1 MDVAGSKVMEFEHA
15 LDSLVA
21 PGDHIHLAYSQA
33 RPICAVTGLV
43 RRFAGTDP
51 AFTISTGGLV
61 SSQAALVSEGLVSRL
76 IGSFIGD
83 NYPNA
88 APNAVFQRAIDS
100 GAVALDE
107 TSLWTVFARLMAGA
121 LGVPFLPV
129 RSLAGSDLARQDW
142 VGTAVDPF
150 TGVATTVVRALV
162 PDVTIA
168 HGVAADEDGNVILA
182 PPYGETSWGSLAA
195 RKGVIATVES
205 IVDRQ
210 TIRRYQSL
218 VTIPSHQVQVVC
230 ELPFGAH
237 PYGLYSPIPEV
248 SGYTEDEPFILE
260 QRRTCVDPDAHRDWV
275 RTWIHEVT
283 DHSDYLRRLGTRR
296 LAMLA
301 GGAATGVWKVSDEA
315 LDQSSPATVEERMVL
330 EAARLIEDRVR
341 SGRSNLIMTGIGFAH
356 LAAWLANR
364 RLAGDGVSAP
374 LMAEIGAYG
383 YQPAAGDPF
392 IFSQRNLPTCTWMTD
407 VAAILGSI
415 VHAGTSRTIAALGAG
430 AIDAGG
436 NMNSSRG
443 PDDGYLV
450 GSGGAND
457 IATMADD
464 VLVVVKH
471 GRSRLVPKVGFVT
484 CPGDR
489 VSTIVT
495 TKAVLQRDAD
505 SQEFVLTA
513 VAADDACLD
522 EAVRDAVDSCGWPL
536 KVAPEVTTF
545 APVDIDQLTTLRSF
559 DPRHAFLPDA
569 RARAK
574 KVKEYNR

>member
-1 MDVAGSKVMEFEHA
+1 MVEAKVMAFEDA
-15 LDSLVA
+15 VDALVA

-51 AFTISTGGLV
+51 RFTVSTGGLV
-61 SSQAALVSEGLVSRL
+61 SSQAALVSEGLVERL

-100 GAVALDE
+100 RAVALEE

-129 RSLAGSDLARQDW
+129 RSLAGSDLAVQDW
-142 VGTAVDPF
+142 VGEVIDPF
-150 TGVATTVVRALV
+150 TGACSTVVRALT

-168 HGVAADEDGNVILA
+168 HGVAADEDGNVILS

-195 RKGVIATVES
+195 RRGVIATVER
-205 IVDRQ
+205 IVDRA
-210 TIRRYQSL
+210 TIRRHQSL
-218 VTIPSHQVQVVC
+218 VTIPSHQVRAVC

-260 QRRTCVDPDAHRDWV
+260 QRRTCADPDAHRDWV
-275 RTWIHEVT
+275 RTWVHGVA
-283 DHSDYLRRLGTRR
+283 DHTDYLNRLGTQR
-296 LAMLA
+296 LAGLA
-301 GGAATGVWKVSDEA
+301 GGAASGVWTVSERA
-315 LDQSSPATVEERMVL
+315 PENAPSTAAAGVEERMVL
-330 EAARLIEDRVR
+330 EAALLVEDRVR
-341 SGRSNLIMTGIGFAH
+341 HGGANLIMTGIGFAH

-364 RLAGDGVSAP
+364 RLSDDGVLAP

-392 IFSQRNLPTCTWMTD
+392 IFSQRNLPTCTWMAD
-407 VAAILGSI
+407 VAAVLGSV
-415 VHAGTSRTIAALGAG
+415 VHAGTGRTIAALGAG

-443 PDDGYLV
+443 PDGGYLV

-457 IATMADD
+457 IATSADD

-471 GRSRLVPKVGFVT
+471 GRSRLVPKVPFVT
-484 CPGDR
+484 CPGAR

-495 TKAVLQRDAD
+495 TKAVLRREPGT
-505 SQEFVLTA
+505 SEFVLTS
-513 VAADDACLD
+513 VLADGGDRPDAI
-522 EAVRDAVDSCGWPL
+522 EAAVRDAVEGCGWPL
-536 KVAPEVTTF
+536 KVASEVTTF
-545 APVDIDQLTTLRSF
+545 RPVDDAQLRRLRAF
-559 DPRHAFLPDA
+559 DPRHAFLPA
-569 RARAK
+569 PK
-574 KVKEYNR
+574 T